1 MSSPSNQ
8 NISNRNKLKIKASL
22 VTETFLNYA
31 KTVSNLDPKV
41 MIRMTPISLILIGF
55 NFSNKRKVTHW
66 FFPPFYKDIAESV
79 DLNETQVD
87 TDACAEIL
95 IEVNHLV
102 DALDNFVIP
111 NSKCVFEI
119 SGRVLTI
126 KMFWKAGDIRSFARV
141 IIKGVE

>member
-1 MSSPSNQ
+1 
-8 NISNRNKLKIKASL
+8 
-22 VTETFLNYA
+22 
-31 KTVSNLDPKV
+31 

-102 DALDNFVIP
+102 DAL
-111 NSKCVFEI
+111 
-119 SGRVLTI
+119 RVRRLRLLSHNPSAVCITLHPSLHSEPTYLCNAI
-126 KMFWKAGDIRSFARV
+126 L
-141 IIKGVE
+141 GVDRLQM